1 MVKKRQN
8 VSVSLYDRAKKI
20 FYELVWKRSEKNI
33 FHVYTFHKLKKN
45 KEYYKLNLVNR
56 KDCKRKILLLDTPR
70 HENIGDQAIALAEI
84 EFMIPLIGEK
94 NLCEFTKSE
103 CITNLGDI
111 EKATMNDDYIAIHG
125 GGFIGTL
132 WPEEEETF
140 IKIIQQFK
148 NNKIIVFPQTIYFDR
163 TESAKIEIEKFCK
176 AVRECKNII
185 FFVRDKKSYQWLDA
199 QNIIP
204 KEKYHLVPDIVTS
217 YTKKD
222 FSQAKRERVV
232 WLCFRNDCEK
242 QFDNLIIEE
251 LKKQLCA
258 QGYQVLIT
266 DTIYEEAVEVQKR
279 VQVVQGKIK
288 QFARGRLVITDRL
301 HGMIL
306 SALSETPCIALDN
319 KSKKVS
325 GGYEWIKHLDYIKC
339 IKDDELTWNLV
350 LEMLE
355 KQNCTYQND
364 VLEPYYDLIRKEL
377 RW

>member
-1 MVKKRQN
+1 MVKKRQ
-8 VSVSLYDRAKKI
+8 SVSLYDRAKKI

-33 FHVYTFHKLKKN
+33 LHIYTFHKLKKN
-45 KEYYKLNLVNR
+45 KEYNKLSSANR
-56 KDCKRKILLLDTPR
+56 KDCNRKILILDTPR

-84 EFMIPLIGEK
+84 DFITPLIGEK

-111 EKATMNDDYIAIHG
+111 EKATMSDDYIAIHG

-148 NNKIIVFPQTIYFDR
+148 NNKIIVFPQTIYFDK
-163 TESAKIEIEKFCK
+163 TESAKYEIEKFCK
-176 AVRECKNII
+176 AVRECKNIN

-199 QNIIP
+199 LHIMP
-204 KEKYHLVPDIVTS
+204 KGKYHLVPDIVTS
-217 YTKKD
+217 YKKED
-222 FSQAKRERVV
+222 FSQTKREKIV

-251 LKKQLCA
+251 LKKQLCT
-258 QGYQVLIT
+258 QGYQVLTT
-266 DTIYEEAVEVQKR
+266 DTIYGEAVEVQKR
-279 VQVVQGKIK
+279 VQVVHGKIK

-325 GGYEWIKHLDYIKC
+325 GGYEWLKHLDYIKC
-339 IKDDELTWNLV
+339 IKDDELTWKLV

-355 KQNCTYQND
+355 KQNCVYQND
-364 VLEPYYDLIRKEL
+364 ILEPYYDLIRKEL
-377 RW
+377 R